1 MSTTTAPDAAPA
13 RAPRRSLARLSDY
26 PWRQRARRQ
35 RRVHKRGRQEWLV
48 FIARHSLA
56 IAAAIMFLVPF
67 CFVVLMSFMTSD
79 QALTSDFWPHT
90 WHPENF
96 VQIFSTVPLLR
107 YLGNTVLY
115 SVLATGFMLL
125 SSVPA
130 AYALARLR
138 WRGRNAVFLVVI
150 GMMMLPPQVV
160 TVPLY
165 LMWADLG
172 LTGTLWP
179 LILPMLAGDA
189 FSIFLLRQF
198 LLTIPAEYTDA
209 ARVDGCGEWR
219 VLLRVVVPMAKPGI
233 AAAAIFQFFYAW
245 NDYYGPLLYTSE
257 SPEHWTLS
265 LALSQFKHLHHVEWN
280 LVMAATLLVM
290 LPVIVVFFFAQK
302 AFVQGVTLT
311 GVKG

>member
-1 MSTTTAPDAAPA
+1 MTVAL
-13 RAPRRSLARLSDY
+13 PRRGTMVRE
-26 PWRQRARRQ
+26 R
-35 RRVHKRGRQEWLV
+35 WLV
-48 FIARHSLA
+48 VVARNSVA
-56 IAAAIMFLVPF
+56 IAAALIFVAPF
-67 CFVVLMSFMTSD
+67 VFVVLMSFMTSD
-79 QALTSDFWPHT
+79 QALTSNLWPTT

-96 VQIFSTVPLLR
+96 VDIFTKMPMFD
-107 YLGNTVLY
+107 YLVNTMTYAL
-115 SVLATGFMLL
+115 LATGFMLL

-130 AYALARLR
+130 AYALAKLR
-138 WRGRNAVFLVVI
+138 WRGSTAVFVVVI
-150 GMMMLPPQVV
+150 CMMMLPPQVV

-165 LMWADLG
+165 LMWSNAG

-179 LILPMLAGDA
+179 LILPMLVGDA

-198 LLTIPAEYTDA
+198 LMTIPDTVLDA
-209 ARVDGCGEWR
+209 ARIDGCSEWQ

-233 AAAAIFQFFYAW
+233 AATAIFQFFYAW

-257 SPEHWTLS
+257 EQANWTLS
-265 LALSQFKHLHHVEWN
+265 IALSQFKTLHHVEWN

-290 LPVIVVFFFAQK
+290 APVIVVFFFAQK

>member
-1 MSTTTAPDAAPA
+1 MTATVTRPMRRGTTV
-13 RAPRRSLARLSDY
+13 RES
-26 PWRQRARRQ
+26 
-35 RRVHKRGRQEWLV
+35 WLV
-48 FIARHSLA
+48 VVARNSVA
-56 IAAAIMFLVPF
+56 IAVAVIFLAPF
-67 CFVVLMSFMTSD
+67 VFVFLLSFMTSD
-79 QALTSDFWPHT
+79 QALTANLWPAT

-96 VQIFSTVPLLR
+96 LDIFRKFPMFD
-107 YLGNTVLY
+107 YLVNTVVY
-115 SVLATGFMLL
+115 VVLATGFMLL

-130 AYALARLR
+130 AYALAKLR
-138 WRGRNAVFLVVI
+138 WRGGNAVFIVI
-150 GMMMLPPQVV
+150 ICMMMLPPQVV

-165 LMWADLG
+165 LMWANAG

-198 LLTIPAEYTDA
+198 LLTIPDSIVDA
-209 ARVDGCGEWR
+209 ARIDGCGEWQ
-219 VLLRVVVPMAKPGI
+219 VLLRVVVPMARPGI
-233 AAAAIFQFFYAW
+233 AATAIFQFFYAW

-257 SPEHWTLS
+257 DQSNWTLS
-265 LALSQFKHLHHVEWN
+265 IALSQFKHLHHVEWN

-290 LPVIVVFFFAQK
+290 APVIIVFFLAQK

>member
-1 MSTTTAPDAAPA
+1 MTAVLTRP
-13 RAPRRSLARLSDY
+13 L
-26 PWRQRARRQ
+26 RQGTMVR
-35 RRVHKRGRQEWLV
+35 ESWLV
-48 FIARHSLA
+48 AVARNSVA
-56 IAAAIMFLVPF
+56 IAAAVIFLLPF
-67 CFVVLMSFMTSD
+67 VFVFLLSFMTSD
-79 QALTSDFWPHT
+79 QALTSNLWPTT

-96 VQIFSTVPLLR
+96 LDIFRKYPMFD
-107 YLGNTVLY
+107 YLVNTVVY
-115 SVLATGFMLL
+115 VVLATGFMLL

-130 AYALARLR
+130 AYALAKLR
-138 WRGRNAVFLVVI
+138 WRGENAVFVVI
-150 GMMMLPPQVV
+150 ICMMMLPPQVV

-165 LMWADLG
+165 LMWANAG

-198 LLTIPAEYTDA
+198 MLTIPDSVVDA
-209 ARVDGCGEWR
+209 ARIDGCSEWQ
-219 VLLRVVVPMAKPGI
+219 VLLRVVVPIARPGI
-233 AAAAIFQFFYAW
+233 AATAIFQFFYAW

-257 SPEHWTLS
+257 DQSNWTLS
-265 LALSQFKHLHHVEWN
+265 IALSQFKHLHHVEWN

-290 LPVIVVFFFAQK
+290 APVIIVFFLAQK

>member
-1 MSTTTAPDAAPA
+1 MTATVTRPMRRGTTV
-13 RAPRRSLARLSDY
+13 RES
-26 PWRQRARRQ
+26 
-35 RRVHKRGRQEWLV
+35 WLV
-48 FIARHSLA
+48 VVARNSVA
-56 IAAAIMFLVPF
+56 IAVAVIFLAPF
-67 CFVVLMSFMTSD
+67 VFVFLLSFMTSD
-79 QALTSDFWPHT
+79 QALTANLWPAT

-96 VQIFSTVPLLR
+96 LDIFRKFPMFD
-107 YLGNTVLY
+107 YLVNTVVY
-115 SVLATGFMLL
+115 VVLATGFMLL

-130 AYALARLR
+130 AYALAKLR
-138 WRGRNAVFLVVI
+138 WRGGNAVFIVI
-150 GMMMLPPQVV
+150 ICMMMLPPQVV

-165 LMWADLG
+165 LMWANAG

-198 LLTIPAEYTDA
+198 LLTIPDSIVDA
-209 ARVDGCGEWR
+209 ARIDGCGEWQ
-219 VLLRVVVPMAKPGI
+219 VLLQVVVPMARPGI
-233 AAAAIFQFFYAW
+233 AATAIFQFFYAW

-257 SPEHWTLS
+257 DQSNWTLS
-265 LALSQFKHLHHVEWN
+265 IALSQFKHLHHVEWN

-290 LPVIVVFFFAQK
+290 APVIIVFFLAQK